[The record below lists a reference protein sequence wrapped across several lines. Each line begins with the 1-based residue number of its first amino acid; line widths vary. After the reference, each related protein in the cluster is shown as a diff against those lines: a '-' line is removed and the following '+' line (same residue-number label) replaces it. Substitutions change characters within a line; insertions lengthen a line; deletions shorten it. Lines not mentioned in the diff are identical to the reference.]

1 MLDLQAFF
9 RDFVKSVN
17 FLFLRLV
24 SAVKIYNHFI
34 KILERR
40 QHKTV
45 WNACKSDHTNILYSI
60 WKSRQDLNSYKMSA
74 NLGFTDISLSL

>member
-9 RDFVKSVN
+9 RDLVKSVIF
-17 FLFLRLV
+17 FLFLRLI

-40 QHKTV
+40 QHENCMKCLQKWFYRHFVKSVNGPDFPVREQIGVKT
-45 WNACKSDHTNILYSI
+45 L
-60 WKSRQDLNSYKMSA
+60 L
-74 NLGFTDISLSL
+74 